1 MSTEIKQGV
10 NVSGGNIQRGS
21 DEVLKRWT
29 HDRQQLSRNLLDVV
43 AAIAEKHGGK
53 VESVSLVADGD
64 DVPRCGSVG
73 VRFPFPHPHGGDP
86 FGDLAKSGLSFHV
99 FTHGIPIPDVLHV
112 GVINPVVNPA
122 QIAAGRAAGG

>member
-1 MSTEIKQGV
+1 MSTEIRQGV
-10 NVSGGNIQRGS
+10 NVSGATIQRGS

-29 HDRQQLSRNLLDVV
+29 HERQQLSRNLLDVV

-64 DVPRCGSVG
+64 DVPRCGTVG
-73 VRFPFPHPHGGDP
+73 VRFPFPHPHGGGP
-86 FGDLAKSGLSFHV
+86 FDDLTASGLSFHV

-112 GVINPVVNPA
+112 GVSNPV
-122 QIAAGRAAGG
+122 QINASKGTIG